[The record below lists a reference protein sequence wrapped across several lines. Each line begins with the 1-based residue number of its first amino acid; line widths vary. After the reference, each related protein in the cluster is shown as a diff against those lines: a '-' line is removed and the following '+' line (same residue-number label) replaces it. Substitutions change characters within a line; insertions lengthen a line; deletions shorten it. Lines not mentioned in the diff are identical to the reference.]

1 MRAIMAFLS
10 KCAKNL
16 HVVIEPGLHLFEDD
30 SFLRLRFFLVDSYY
44 SFIHFLFPVFQ
55 A

>member
-1 MRAIMAFLS
+1 MRAIRAFLS

-16 HVVIEPGLHLFEDD
+16 HVVVEPGLHLFEDD
-30 SFLRLRFFLVDSYY
+30 SFLRFFLVDSYY

>member
-1 MRAIMAFLS
+1 MRAMRASLS

-16 HVVIEPGLHLFEDD
+16 YVVVEPGLHLFEDD
-30 SFLRLRFFLVDSYY
+30 SFLRFFLVDSYY
-44 SFIHFLFPVFQ
+44 SFVHFVFPVSQ